1 MWGRA
6 EEGRGQSTCGGGLRR
21 GGVRAHVGRA
31 EEGRGE
37 SACGGGLRR
46 GGVRAHVGEG

>member
-1 MWGRA
+1 MW
-6 EEGRGQSTCGGGLRR
+6 GGLRR
-21 GGVRAHVGRA
+21 GGVRAHVGRV